1 MSKRNEIVEI
11 ARSQIGY
18 QEGYNNDTK
27 YGEWYG
33 LNNEPWCAIF
43 CSWCGDQIGVLDK
56 AFPRFAGCTTGFHEM
71 QTWGITTNEHI
82 IPEAGDLIFFEWDG
96 DYDDYDH
103 VGIVESADENWVNTI
118 EGNHEDCVARY
129 TYQRNS
135 RCIVGYAKP
144 NYEGVKPEPRP
155 EPVQNEI
162 KDFQHWLNQFEGV
175 VIDEDGIFGQWT
187 KKACVIVLQELLN
200 QDYGLSIAVDGIW
213 GNETWNACH
222 NVCLTKGDVRQ
233 MVQLVQGLLVC
244 YGYNTNGIDGIFGDG
259 TYQAV
264 MNYQANHGLTTD
276 GMVGVSTLSLMFS

>member
-1 MSKRNEIVEI
+1 MQVVQQAFIKWAIWELLQKNILF
-11 ARSQIGY
+11 
-18 QEGYNNDTK
+18 
-27 YGEWYG
+27 
-33 LNNEPWCAIF
+33 LN
-43 CSWCGDQIGVLDK
+43 
-56 AFPRFAGCTTGFHEM
+56 H
-71 QTWGITTNEHI
+71 
-82 IPEAGDLIFFEWDG
+82 GDLIFFEWDG
-96 DYDDYDH
+96 DFDDYDH
-103 VGIVESADENWVNTI
+103 VGIVESADSNYVNTI
-118 EGNHEDCVARY
+118 EGNHEDNVSRY
-129 TYQRNS
+129 TYNINS
-135 RCIVGYAKP
+135 SCIVGYAKP
-144 NYEGVKPEPRP
+144 KWNG
-155 EPVQNEI
+155 EPVPPKPQPSQNEI
-162 KDFQHWLNQFEGV
+162 KDFQHWLNTFPQV
-175 VIDEDGIFGQWT
+175 TIDEDGIFGQWT